1 MTSRITVA
9 AWISAF
15 TLVAGCASKPPT
27 YEYGRPEPLVAP
39 SNFKGVHGLAT
50 DVQGRLLAGSVVGS
64 ALYEV
69 DRNSGKA
76 TVLIPPPEGQSDD
89 IAIGPKGEMAW
100 TSFLQGVLRYRESD
114 NAPIRVLAKDLPG
127 INSLDFDDKTGRL
140 YATQV
145 FLGDALWEIDVAGK
159 QAPRLIKKDM
169 GGLNGFEVGPDGWIY
184 GPLWFK
190 GQVVKV
196 NPANGELRVIASG
209 FGTPAAA
216 NFDSKGNLY
225 VIDTKT
231 GELVR
236 VNPADGGKTVVAR
249 LKTSL
254 DNLAIDRQDR
264 IYVSNMADNSIEE
277 VDASSG
283 QSRYV
288 TKGEVA
294 VPGGLKLS
302 EDGKTLYVTDI
313 FSFRSVDT
321 ATGKVSDIRRMHSS
335 DLEYP
340 FAVGLGKNNLL
351 LTSWFTGSLQVLDR
365 ATHKTV
371 SMLHD
376 FKAPTDAVELA
387 DGSILVSE
395 IATGNLIRLS
405 GNDHKQRTTVMQG
418 LAGPV
423 QMILA
428 KDGQLYLTEAAGQLV
443 RINPKDW
450 SKTVVAS
457 GLKLPEGLA
466 ETPNGRFI
474 VAEAAARQLTEID
487 PASGARRV
495 VAANLP
501 IGFEAAPG
509 IPPSNIPTGVAV
521 DARGTVYFSADGNNA
536 IYRIPVR

>member
-27 YEYGRPEPLVAP
+27 YEYGRPEPVIAP

-100 TSFLQGVLRYRESD
+100 TSFIQGVLRYRESD
-114 NAPIRVLAKDLPG
+114 SAPIRVLAKDLPG

-196 NPANGELRVIASG
+196 NPASGELRVIASG

-231 GELVR
+231 GELIR
-236 VNPADGGKTVVAR
+236 INPADGGKTMVAR

-264 IYVSNMADNSIEE
+264 IFVSNMADNSIEE

-283 QSRYV
+283 KSRYV

-321 ATGKVSDIRRMHSS
+321 ATGKVSDIRRMQSS

-376 FKAPTDAVELA
+376 FKAPTDAVELS

-395 IATGNLIRLS
+395 IATGSLIRLS
-405 GNDHKQRTTVMQG
+405 GNDHKQRATVMQG

-428 KDGQLYLTEAAGQLV
+428 KDGQLYVTEAAGQLV

-487 PASGARRV
+487 PASGSRRV

-509 IPPSNIPTGVAV
+509 TPPSNIPTGVAV
-521 DARGTVYFSADGNNA
+521 DAKGNVYFSADSNNA